1 MRLIC
6 KPRRVAWRP
15 ADPQPTLSPNFV
27 EPATRMDQMRID
39 QARLNMIEN
48 QIRAWEVLDQ
58 RVLDVM
64 SGVPREHFAPPR
76 YHDLAF
82 ADTEIPLGHGQT
94 MMAPKVEGRL
104 LQALDVQPSD
114 TILEVGTG
122 SGYLTAL
129 FTCLGHH
136 VYSVEIFPDL
146 STQAGERLAAHGLR
160 NATLE
165 TGDAAHGWEAHAPY
179 DVIAL
184 TGSLYALP
192 DSFRQSL
199 KVGGRL
205 FVVLGQAP
213 AMEAVLI
220 TREQDGW
227 ARENLFETV
236 LAPLVN
242 APRPPRFVF

>member
-1 MRLIC
+1 
-6 KPRRVAWRP
+6 
-15 ADPQPTLSPNFV
+15 
-27 EPATRMDQMRID
+27 MDQTRID

-48 QIRAWEVLDQ
+48 QVRAWEVLDQ

-64 SGVPREHFAPPR
+64 IRVPREEFVPPR

-82 ADTEIPLGHGQT
+82 ADTEVPLGHGQA

-114 TILEVGTG
+114 IILEVGTG

-129 FTCLGHH
+129 LANLGHH
-136 VYSVEIFPDL
+136 VYSVEIFPDF
-146 STQAGERLAAHGLR
+146 STQAGKRLAAHGLH
-160 NATLE
+160 NVTLE
-165 TGDAAHGWEAHAPY
+165 KGDAAHGWPARAPY
-179 DVIAL
+179 DVIAVA
-184 TGSLYALP
+184 GSLYSLP
-192 DSFRQSL
+192 DSFRRNL

-205 FVVLGQAP
+205 FVVLGEAP

-220 TREQDGW
+220 TREKDGW
-227 ARENLFETV
+227 ARESLFETV

-242 APRPPRFVF
+242 APQPPRFVF